1 MAQPTFSLSVGMD
14 VQVLLT
20 IADWLKEL
28 GMVDPRP
35 REETE
40 DFVLYLA
47 DTVALM
53 LPRGAW
59 KLYAFTYRPM
69 IPQMMIAMRVS
80 FSTASERVFFFLTE
94 KLFCF
99 IDVSNDSNAPAEQT
113 GDFFLSIWAGLRAA
127 WNRWMSKGSAEV
139 SVGKLQS

>member
-1 MAQPTFSLSVGMD
+1 MAHPTFSPRVGVD

-47 DTVALM
+47 DSVAPM

-59 KLYAFTYRPM
+59 KLYLQTYDP
-69 IPQMMIAMRVS
+69 
-80 FSTASERVFFFLTE
+80 TDDD
-94 KLFCF
+94 C
-99 IDVSNDSNAPAEQT
+99 NA
-113 GDFFLSIWAGLRAA
+113 
-127 WNRWMSKGSAEV
+127 N
-139 SVGKLQS
+139 